1 MADEES
7 NSQGLAQATLSA
19 LTHESPAVLKHL
31 DMMQGIINRM
41 SVNSRSCKQWCVVLI
56 AGIFAL
62 IAKQGSAEFAVLALF
77 PLILFCF
84 LDTYYLTLERSIVD
98 ANNTFLDK
106 LNNGKLQI
114 SDLFKVKTERKNVI
128 SSLGKTLSSLAI
140 WPFYSLTGMMVFS
153 AWCLAS

>member
-1 MADEES
+1 MVDEGS
-7 NSQGLAQATLSA
+7 NSQGL
-19 LTHESPAVLKHL
+19 THESSAVLKHL

-84 LDTYYLTLERSIVD
+84 LDTYYLTLERRIVD
-98 ANNTFLDK
+98 ANNAFLDK
-106 LNNGKLQI
+106 LNDGRLQTNE
-114 SDLFKVKTERKNVI
+114 LFKVKTEREKVI
-128 SSLGKTLSSLAI
+128 SSLVKTSTSLAI
-140 WPFYSLTGMMVFS
+140 WPFYSLIGVMVFS
-153 AWCLAS
+153 AWCLAN